1 MAARRTGGT
10 DPQLLARARRG
21 ELTKSNTEKGTP
33 ERRAVDRHQYLRRRA
48 DHPELSARQALGHPK
63 PGDVRPTVSLLVADP
78 PRFVVI
84 ETDNR
89 RDLKRAARYDNL
101 VSQLASGRLSPKAF
115 QRRVG
120 ASRPIAGNAFLSD
133 PEAVLAIIESR
144 RAGELDLFIYSSG
157 RAS

>member
-1 MAARRTGGT
+1 MVGRPKQKT
-10 DPQLLARARRG
+10 DPELLASARRG
-21 ELTKSNTEKGTP
+21 DLTRANTQKGTP

-48 DHPELSARQALGHPK
+48 AHPDLSARQALGHPK
-63 PGDVRPTVSLLVADP
+63 PGDKRPTISLMVEDP

-101 VSQLASGRLSPKAF
+101 VSLLANGRVSPVAF
-115 QRRVG
+115 RKRIG
-120 ASRPIAGNAFLSD
+120 SWRPIAHMRFLSD
-133 PEAVLAIIESR
+133 PDAVLVIIEAR
-144 RAGELDLFIYSSG
+144 RAGELDLFVYSSG